1 MGYHMGGIWRVL
13 SYLSLIVPTFLGDAI
28 YSLVFRNRIRWFGRP
43 ATCRTP
49 DPAVDHRFLG
59 A

>member
-1 MGYHMGGIWRVL
+1 MGGIWRVL

-28 YSLVFRNRIRWFGRP
+28 YSLVFRNRIRWCGRP